1 MAEASAEE
9 LRTPDLSGNAPAPWQ
24 QRRWLLLA
32 VVVGVVALLGLLYWG
47 MTRGPSTQVGKAVP
61 LQGPAQDFS
70 VTTLDGKTV
79 KLSDLRGKVVV
90 LNVWASW
97 CGPCQD
103 EAGELNRSY
112 ELYKGRDVAF
122 LGIAFNDDTDPM
134 RQFVE
139 RFNVAYPVALDP
151 EGRISI
157 GLGITGVPETYLI
170 DPQGHLLQKWV
181 GPITAKQ
188 LNGLIAPMLP

>member
-1 MAEASAEE
+1 MADVSAGELRTTEASAH
-9 LRTPDLSGNAPAPWQ
+9 TPAPWR
-24 QRRWLLLA
+24 QRRWLLLT
-32 VVVGVVALLGLLYWG
+32 VVVGAVALLGLLYWG
-47 MTRGPSTQVGKAVP
+47 MVRGPSTQVGKSVP
-61 LQGPAQDFS
+61 LKGPAQDFS
-70 VTTLDGKTV
+70 VTTLDGQTL

-97 CGPCQD
+97 CGPCKD

-112 ELYKGRDVAF
+112 DLYKGRDVAF

-134 RQFVE
+134 RQFVKQYK
-139 RFNVAYPVALDP
+139 VAYPVALDP

-170 DPQGHLLQKWV
+170 DPQGNLTQKWV
-181 GPITAKQ
+181 GPITAQQ
-188 LNGLIAPMLP
+188 LNGLLAPLLP

>member
-1 MAEASAEE
+1 VADVSAGE
-9 LRTPDLSGNAPAPWQ
+9 LRTPNTSTNTPAPWR
-24 QRRWLLLA
+24 QRRWLLVA
-32 VVVGVVALLGLLYWG
+32 VVVGAVALLGLLYWG
-47 MTRGPSTQVGKAVP
+47 MVRGPSTQVGKTVP
-61 LQGPAQDFS
+61 LKGPAQDFS
-70 VTTLDGKTV
+70 VTTLDGKTL

-97 CGPCQD
+97 CIPCQD

-122 LGIAFNDDTDPM
+122 IGIAFNDDTDPM
-134 RQFVE
+134 RQFVDKY
-139 RFNVAYPVALDP
+139 NVAYPVALDP

-170 DPQGHLLQKWV
+170 DPQGNLTQKFV

-188 LNGLIAPMLP
+188 LNGLLAPLLP

>member
-1 MAEASAEE
+1 MADVSAGE
-9 LRTPDLSGNAPAPWQ
+9 LRTPNTSVNTPAPWR
-24 QRRWLLLA
+24 QRRWLLVA
-32 VVVGVVALLGLLYWG
+32 VVVGAVALLGLLYWG
-47 MTRGPSTQVGKAVP
+47 MVRGPSTQVGKTVP
-61 LQGPAQDFS
+61 LKGPAQDFS
-70 VTTLDGKTV
+70 VTTLDGKTL
-79 KLSDLRGKVVV
+79 KLSELRGKVVV

-97 CGPCQD
+97 CIPCQD

-122 LGIAFNDDTDPM
+122 IGIAFNDDTDPM
-134 RQFVE
+134 RQFVDKY
-139 RFNVAYPVALDP
+139 NVTYPVALDP

-170 DPQGHLLQKWV
+170 DPQGNLTQKFV

-188 LNGLIAPMLP
+188 LNGLLAPLLP

>member
-1 MAEASAEE
+1 MADVSAGE
-9 LRTPDLSGNAPAPWQ
+9 LRTPNMSANTPAPWR
-24 QRRWLLLA
+24 QRRWLLVA
-32 VVVGVVALLGLLYWG
+32 VVVGAVALLGLLYWG
-47 MTRGPSTQVGKAVP
+47 MVRGPSTQVGKTVP
-61 LQGPAQDFS
+61 LKGPAQDFS
-70 VTTLDGKTV
+70 VTTLDGKTL

-97 CGPCQD
+97 CIPCQD

-122 LGIAFNDDTDPM
+122 IGIAFNDDTDPM
-134 RQFVE
+134 RQFVDKY
-139 RFNVAYPVALDP
+139 NVTYPVALDP

-170 DPQGHLLQKWV
+170 DPQGNLTQKFV

-188 LNGLIAPMLP
+188 LNGLLAPLLP

>member
-1 MAEASAEE
+1 MADVSAGE
-9 LRTPDLSGNAPAPWQ
+9 LRTTEALANTPAPWR

-32 VVVGVVALLGLLYWG
+32 VIVGAVALLGLLYWG
-47 MTRGPSTQVGKAVP
+47 MVRGPSTQVGKSVP
-61 LQGPAQDFS
+61 LKGPAQDFS
-70 VTTLDGKTV
+70 VTTLDGQTL

-97 CGPCQD
+97 CIPCQD

-112 ELYKGRDVAF
+112 DLYKGRDVAF
-122 LGIAFNDDTDPM
+122 VGIAFNDDTDPM
-134 RQFVE
+134 RQFVN
-139 RFNVAYPVALDP
+139 RYNVAYPVALDP

-170 DPQGHLLQKWV
+170 DPQGNLTQKWV

-188 LNGLIAPMLP
+188 LNGLLAPMVP

>member
-1 MAEASAEE
+1 MADVSAGE
-9 LRTPDLSGNAPAPWQ
+9 LRTTEALANTPAPWRR
-24 QRRWLLLA
+24 RRWLLLA
-32 VVVGVVALLGLLYWG
+32 VVAGAVALLGLLYWG
-47 MTRGPSTQVGKAVP
+47 MVRGPSTQVGKSVP
-61 LQGPAQDFS
+61 LKGSAQDFS
-70 VTTLDGKTV
+70 VTTLDGQTL

-97 CGPCQD
+97 CIPCQD

-112 ELYKGRDVAF
+112 DLYKGRDVAF
-122 LGIAFNDDTDPM
+122 VGIAFNDDTDPM
-134 RQFVE
+134 RQFVN
-139 RFNVAYPVALDP
+139 RYNVAYPVALDP

-170 DPQGHLLQKWV
+170 DPQGNLTQKWV

-188 LNGLIAPMLP
+188 LNGLLAPLVP

>member
-1 MAEASAEE
+1 MADVSAGELGTPNASAN
-9 LRTPDLSGNAPAPWQ
+9 TPTPWR
-24 QRRWLLLA
+24 QRRWLLVA
-32 VVVGVVALLGLLYWG
+32 VIVGAVALLGLLYWG
-47 MTRGPSTQVGKAVP
+47 MVRGPSTQVGKTVP
-61 LQGPAQDFS
+61 LKGQAQDFS
-70 VTTLDGKTV
+70 VTTLDGKTL

-97 CGPCQD
+97 CIPCRE

-112 ELYKGRDVAF
+112 DLYKGRDVAF
-122 LGIAFNDDTDPM
+122 VGIAFNDDPVPM
-134 RQFVE
+134 RQFVDQYK
-139 RFNVAYPVALDP
+139 VTYPVALDP

-170 DPQGHLLQKWV
+170 DPQGNLTQKFV

-188 LNGLIAPMLP
+188 LNGLLAPMLP